1 MFGESSSSAE
11 RSASEFPAI
20 CIIGMLVSAFVKTG
34 LSSGTSMLPN
44 VAANALPGSCVVVPL
59 FRLSSS
65 S

>member
-1 MFGESSSSAE
+1 MFKDISSSAE

-20 CIIGMLVSAFVKTG
+20 CIMGMFDSFFVSTG

-44 VAANALPGSCVVVPL
+44 VATKALPGSWVVVPL
-59 FRLSSS
+59 FKLSSS